1 MIKYNSKV
9 KLHYSIS
16 SIDDIIFESTFDKDP
31 VTIKIGSGVIPQKLE
46 MTLYGLSDNSEQT
59 IIISPPDAFGERDN
73 KKIKNINMDSFPN
86 KEMIEIGNVIEID
99 IRESDGNEVS
109 TFAMI
114 KNINKNDVQLDL
126 NHPLAG
132 IEIKFKVKIIEVY
145 E

>member
-1 MIKYNSKV
+1 
-9 KLHYSIS
+9 
-16 SIDDIIFESTFDKDP
+16 

-59 IIISPPDAFGERDN
+59 IIISPTDAFGERDS
-73 KKIKNINMDSFPN
+73 KKIQNINMDSFPN